1 MTTKEVRERLSMTFD
16 TFSFR
21 NNVFTVKKGYYWG
34 VTKSGETYADKVK
47 EVIPEAK
54 IIDFGNHFAPFN
66 GKARTGS
73 AGDSYF
79 YVKFTIGE

>member
-1 MTTKEVRERLSMTFD
+1 MTAKEVRKKLSSFD

-21 NNVFTVKKGYYWG
+21 NNVFTVKKSYYWG
-34 VTKSGETYADKVK
+34 FSKSGETYANKVK
-47 EVIPEAK
+47 EIIPEAK
-54 IIDFGNHFAPFN
+54 IIDFGNHFASFK
-66 GKARTGS
+66 GGAKAGS